1 MKRIELFMNMLYYC
15 NYMIF
20 YKVQKGFDWLF
31 FSILDNTCTRE
42 FCKSNGYWEYVNRV
56 KQKYNEMVWSSEN
69 KKKPPFRILSMAD
82 TGIIF
87 FIGIN
92 LLTMLNVIEI
102 ITDIGAYDLFNNE
115 IVLGLLL
122 IVYCLMIYF
131 IYNAFID
138 RNDKYVSYFKKFR
151 KQGFWKL
158 FICYVISY
166 SVTIACCCLSF
177 ILTK

>member
-1 MKRIELFMNMLYYC
+1 MGNTILAKGGNHILAKRDNSAWP
-15 NYMIF
+15 
-20 YKVQKGFDWLF
+20 KGSKLSG
-31 FSILDNTCTRE
+31 FST
-42 FCKSNGYWEYVNRV
+42 
-56 KQKYNEMVWSSEN
+56 
-69 KKKPPFRILSMAD
+69 
-82 TGIIF
+82 
-87 FIGIN
+87 
-92 LLTMLNVIEI
+92 
-102 ITDIGAYDLFNNE
+102 YDLFNNE

-151 KQGFWKL
+151 KQGFGKL

-166 SVTIACCCLSF
+166 SVTIACCCLSLSF

>member
-1 MKRIELFMNMLYYC
+1 
-15 NYMIF
+15 
-20 YKVQKGFDWLF
+20 
-31 FSILDNTCTRE
+31 
-42 FCKSNGYWEYVNRV
+42 
-56 KQKYNEMVWSSEN
+56 MVWSSEN

-131 IYNAFID
+131 IYHAFID

-151 KQGFWKL
+151 KQGFGKL

-166 SVTIACCCLSF
+166 SVTIACCCLSLSF

>member
-31 FSILDNTCTRE
+31 FSILDNTCTRK

-122 IVYCLMIYF
+122 
-131 IYNAFID
+131 
-138 RNDKYVSYFKKFR
+138 
-151 KQGFWKL
+151 
-158 FICYVISY
+158 
-166 SVTIACCCLSF
+166 T
-177 ILTK
+177 